1 MTPIYNTIHIF
12 RMIHGSHTQGDR
24 RRYYSEIRQNNN
36 PADPEDPNVHP
47 PANQINPSAN
57 ANLNASQ
64 SEAALHQHQP
74 PRSAN
79 RKQKKNKKASII
91 NNYNYSCSHDSVS
104 VNPHPKDPVSNPT
117 LAPSTPPSTSSGGPT
132 KKILALMSLQL
143 TKPIGY
149 SFAVELCSGKNCQG
163 KCSQGSIG

>member
-1 MTPIYNTIHIF
+1 MVHTPKVTEGGTIARF
-12 RMIHGSHTQGDR
+12 DR
-24 RRYYSEIRQNNN
+24 TPTLRTLRTLMSILLQTRT
-36 PADPEDPNVHP
+36 NVHP

-79 RKQKKNKKASII
+79 RKQKNKEASII
-91 NNYNYSCSHDSVS
+91 NNYYYSCSHDSVS
-104 VNPHPKDPVSNPT
+104 VNPHPKHPVSNPT
-117 LAPSTPPSTSSGGPT
+117 LAPSTTASTSSGGPT

-143 TKPIGY
+143 TKPIEY
-149 SFAVELCSGKNCQG
+149 FFAVELCSGMNCQG

>member
-1 MTPIYNTIHIF
+1 MMTPIYNTIHIF

-64 SEAALHQHQP
+64 SETALHQHQP

-91 NNYNYSCSHDSVS
+91 NNYYYSCSHDSVS
-104 VNPHPKDPVSNPT
+104 VNPHPKHPVSNPT
-117 LAPSTPPSTSSGGPT
+117 LAPSTTPSTSSGGPT
-132 KKILALMSLQL
+132 KKIPALISFKL
-143 TKPIGY
+143 TKPVGY
-149 SFAVELCSGKNCQG
+149 SCASNYVQG
-163 KCSQGSIG
+163 RIAKADAA